1 MTEFLADLQLADM
14 DNQMPKALKRL
25 RKVDLLIV
33 DDFLLTS
40 TNSTEQKY
48 LMEVFESR
56 DQVKPLILCSQMNI
70 AEWHKKLGG
79 GTLADAV
86 LDRVVSKSHHIII
99 SGESQRK

>member
-1 MTEFLADLQLADM
+1 MHCLPLRTKNTDIINATKKCRKTDLFDCRFPTFYRCLLHGDLQIADM

-48 LMEVFESR
+48 LMKIF
-56 DQVKPLILCSQMNI
+56 
-70 AEWHKKLGG
+70 
-79 GTLADAV
+79 
-86 LDRVVSKSHHIII
+86 
-99 SGESQRK
+99 